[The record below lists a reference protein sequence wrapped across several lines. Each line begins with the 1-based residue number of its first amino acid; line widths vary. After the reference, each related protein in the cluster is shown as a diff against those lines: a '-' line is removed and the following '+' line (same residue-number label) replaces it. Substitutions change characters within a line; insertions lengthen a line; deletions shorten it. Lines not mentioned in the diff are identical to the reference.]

1 LLLTTSDLVTAVRR
15 KGQIPDASDYTDA
28 EILAEADDVISGRLT
43 EVIAGLSNGFYVRY
57 LDITMVAATARYA
70 LPTRSVA
77 DTVEHVAVLQSDGT
91 ERPLSRLRNS
101 DAMYVTGSSGTP
113 YNYTIEGADLLLY
126 PAPTT
131 AETIRVRYQ
140 IRRAKLTSIGTNA
153 FAITAA
159 NYGART
165 VSFVG
170 TVPTTWTTYSTMTTK
185 LDLIGREAGSVYL
198 DVDRV
203 VTSYTQGSPS
213 TVGSSAT
220 ALPAT
225 MLIGD
230 YVTVAGYTPV
240 VQLPD
245 ELHAALANATAAAIL
260 GQRGF
265 TQGMQTLD
273 AFAARDIEA
282 YSRMAA
288 QRVKNAP
295 VTFVNRNSMLRLR
308 GR

>member
-1 LLLTTSDLVTAVRR
+1 MLLTTSDLVTAVRR

-43 EVIAGLSNGFYVRY
+43 EAVAGLSNGFYVRY
-57 LDITMVAATARYA
+57 IDITMVAGTARYA

-77 DTVEHVAVLQSDGT
+77 DTVEHVAVLQSDAT
-91 ERPLSRLRNS
+91 ERPLGRLRGS
-101 DAMYVTGSSGTP
+101 DAMYVAGSSGTP
-113 YNYTIEGADLLLY
+113 YHYTIEGADLLLY
-126 PAPTT
+126 PSPAV
-131 AETIRVRYQ
+131 AETVRVRYQ
-140 IRRAKLTSIGTNA
+140 IRRAKLTAVGTNA
-153 FAITAA
+153 FQITVVNAA
-159 NYGART
+159 GRR
-165 VSFVG
+165 VEFVG
-170 TVPTTWTTYSTMTTK
+170 TVPATWTTFATITSK
-185 LDLIGREAGSVYL
+185 LDLISRSAWSNYL
-198 DVDRV
+198 DIDRV
-203 VTSYTQGSPS
+203 VTGYVQGSPS
-213 TVGSSAT
+213 SVTSDGT
-220 ALPAT
+220 ALPSG
-225 MLIGD
+225 LLVGD

-265 TQGMQTLD
+265 AEGMKTLD

-282 YSRMAA
+282 YRRMAA

-295 VTFVNRNSMLRLR
+295 VPFINRNSMLRLR

>member
-1 LLLTTSDLVTAVRR
+1 MLLTTDDLVTAVRR

-43 EVIAGLSNGFYVRY
+43 EAIAGLSNGFYVRC

-70 LPTRSVA
+70 LPTRAVA
-77 DTVEHVAVLQSDGT
+77 DTIEHVAVLQSDGT

-126 PAPTT
+126 PIPTT
-131 AETIRVRYQ
+131 AETIRVRYML
-140 IRRAKLTSIGTNA
+140 RRSTLVTTASCAAVSAITLVSYQLTSLVKPSG
-153 FAITAA
+153 FAADVACDVIRPTVPFTTALFS
-159 NYGART
+159 GVLDT
-165 VSFVG
+165 VSAPPSPYNYLFDGG
-170 TVPTTWTTYSTMTTK
+170 T
-185 LDLIGREAGSVYL
+185 DLSSV
-198 DVDRV
+198 
-203 VTSYTQGSPS
+203 
-213 TVGSSAT
+213 A
-220 ALPAT
+220 
-225 MLIGD
+225 IGD
-230 YVTVAGYTPV
+230 YICIAGNTCV
-240 VQLPD
+240 IQLPI
-245 ELHAALANATAAAIL
+245 ELHAALSNATAAAIL

-265 TQGMQTLD
+265 TLGMQTLD

-282 YSRMAA
+282 YKRMAA